1 MFRARSKSLHTGL
14 RYGGLAALALS
25 LPLLTGA
32 VDAGRSFQQR
42 LLSAHNA
49 ERAAVGVGPLNW
61 NTHLAASAQEW
72 ADHLAA
78 TGQFRHSPD
87 DPRDPQGENLWEG
100 TRGYYSIED
109 KVGAWSSEKRYFRPG
124 TFPANSTTGRVEDVG
139 HYTQLVW
146 RDTQEVG
153 CAEAR
158 NSGDEVLVCRYS
170 SPGNYRGER
179 PF

>member
-1 MFRARSKSLHTGL
+1 MALLASSASLL
-14 RYGGLAALALS
+14 V
-25 LPLLTGA
+25 GA
-32 VDAGRSFQQR
+32 VSPERSFQQR
-42 LLSAHNA
+42 LLSAHNI
-49 ERAAVGVGPLNW
+49 ERAAVGVGPLTW
-61 NTHLAASAQEW
+61 NTRLAASAQAW

-78 TGQFRHSPD
+78 TGRFQHAPD
-87 DPRDPQGENLWEG
+87 STADPQGENLWEG

-109 KVGAWSSEKRYFRPG
+109 KVGAWSREKRYFRTG

-146 RDTQEVG
+146 RDTREVG

-158 NSGDEVLVCRYS
+158 GGGEEVLVCRYA
-170 SPGNYRGER
+170 SPGNWIGER

>member
-1 MFRARSKSLHTGL
+1 MATGRAILHRPGKAL
-14 RYGGLAALALS
+14 LAAGLLALGA
-25 LPLLTGA
+25 PLLTGA
-32 VDAGRSFQQR
+32 VTADRSFQQR
-42 LLSAHNA
+42 LLAAHNM
-49 ERAAVGVGPLNW
+49 ERARVGVAPLDW
-61 NTHLAASAQEW
+61 NPHLAASAQQW
-72 ADHLAA
+72 ADHLAT

-87 DPRDPQGENLWEG
+87 DPADPQGENLWEG
-100 TRGYYSIED
+100 TRGYFSVED
-109 KVGAWSSEKRYFRPG
+109 KVGAWIREKQFFRQG

-146 RDTQEVG
+146 RDTREVG

-158 NSGDEVLVCRYS
+158 SSGEEVLVCRYS

>member
-1 MFRARSKSLHTGL
+1 MAL
-14 RYGGLAALALS
+14 LALG

-32 VDAGRSFQQR
+32 VDTNRSFQHR
-42 LLSAHNA
+42 LLAAHNV
-49 ERAAVGVGPLNW
+49 ERGAVGVDPLAW
-61 NTHLAASAQEW
+61 NPRLAASAQQW

-87 DPRDPQGENLWEG
+87 SPTDPQGENLWEG

-109 KVGAWSSEKRYFRPG
+109 KVGAWSREKRYFRQG
-124 TFPANSTTGRVEDVG
+124 MFPANSTTGRVEDVG

-146 RDTQEVG
+146 RDTREVG

-158 NSGDEVLVCRYS
+158 SADEEVLVCRYA